1 MPRKPTWSEDELVLA
16 LALYFQTPY
25 NKISKT
31 NPQFARLCE
40 IIGRSAGSVS
50 CKLANFASFDSEV
63 ETRHRKGLQNAG
75 KNDEKIWRQYVGDS
89 GTFSLERL
97 ARDAT
102 TILSKLSKN
111 SSVHEVCFGDLLF
124 PGCDAELENLPEG
137 SEVRRLRVER
147 INQSFFRGAVL
158 RRYHGKCVITGLN
171 CPSLLEAAHIIPWAD
186 DPSLRM
192 VPANGLALN
201 PLMHRAFDLNF
212 IGIDADGVIHVH
224 PLLLRSQGAEYEATR
239 KMFDSLNKSRICCS
253 ELARPK
259 PELLQVRY
267 EKFVNNEIPDP
278 EMHILCGRGKLTA

>member
-25 NKISKT
+25 SKISKT
-31 NPQFARLCE
+31 NPQFGKLGE

-50 CKLANFASFDSEV
+50 CKLANFASLDGQRE
-63 ETRHRKGLQNAG
+63 GLNHVG
-75 KNDEKIWRQYVGDS
+75 KDDKKIWDRYVENS
-89 GTFSLERL
+89 EIFSLERL

-102 TILSKLSKN
+102 TILSKLSKSD
-111 SSVHEVCFGDLLF
+111 SSHETCFGDLLF
-124 PGCDAELENLPEG
+124 PGCGAELENLPEG

-158 RRYHGKCVITGLN
+158 RRYHEKCVITGLS
-171 CPSLLEAAHIIPWAD
+171 CPSLLEAAHIVPWAD
-186 DPSLRM
+186 DPNLRM

-201 PLMHRAFDLNF
+201 PLMHRAYDLNF

-224 PLLLRSQGAEYEATR
+224 PLLLRSQGAEFETTR
-239 KMFDSLNKSRICCS
+239 KVFESINRSRICCS

-259 PELLQVRY
+259 PELLQIRY
-267 EKFVNNEIPDP
+267 EKFANKEIPEP
-278 EMHILCGRGKLTA
+278 EMRLFCGRNRLIA